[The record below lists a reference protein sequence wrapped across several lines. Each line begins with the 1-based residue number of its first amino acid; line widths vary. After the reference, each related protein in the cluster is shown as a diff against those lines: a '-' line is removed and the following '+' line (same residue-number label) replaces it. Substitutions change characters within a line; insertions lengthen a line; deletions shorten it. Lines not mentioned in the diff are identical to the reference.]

1 MEIRKIQKNGHS
13 LAVNLPPKFA
23 TNLGLSEGDFVEI
36 SLTVDHSILIT
47 NLKPKLEDVRT

>member
-36 SLTVDHSILIT
+36 SLTVDRNILIT
-47 NLKPKLEDVRT
+47 NLKPKPEDVRT